1 MSHYWMKMCIIV
13 LVTSLLTGCWDRHEL
28 NKLGLAIAVGIDWED
43 EQWKLSYQVLVP
55 SVIGGGMSPG
65 AASGGAAVHVIS
77 TQGKT
82 VREAS
87 MKTSLENT
95 RRLYFAHTDVMIIG
109 EEAARH
115 GIHEFLDLLFRIN
128 ASRESVIVALTDGKA
143 SDLIRKL
150 VLPEKYPGI
159 ALTELIR
166 QTSTVNS
173 DYPTV
178 RVYQLAQKITS
189 ESHAAGV
196 PVIMAGQQADPVL
209 ESEEESK
216 KTSTSGAPKI
226 VKLGVFQRDRLIG
239 WLSREE
245 SQGLAWLTNQFK
257 MGTISIPVSTRA
269 GGYSSFR
276 ILRSKSRIKPIP
288 VGDHFK
294 MQVTVEL
301 KGELLEYGGHLDLKS
316 PDSLRPIE
324 REVEKKVAYMI
335 SRSWE
340 GSRRLKADL
349 PGFADEIHR
358 HYPKKWR
365 QLSDHWDNE
374 LAALDLD
381 VQVKAKMKRPGLLN
395 KSFEQLLP
403 H

>member
-1 MSHYWMKMCIIV
+1 MPGYWKKMWIIV
-13 LVTSLLTGCWDRHEL
+13 LIASLLTGCWDRDEL
-28 NKLGLAIAVGIDWED
+28 NKLGLAIAVGLDWED

-82 VREAS
+82 IREAS
-87 MKTSLENT
+87 QKSSLENT

-115 GIHEFLDLLFRIN
+115 GIHEFLDLLFRFN
-128 ASRESVIVALTDGKA
+128 ASRVSVIVALTDGKA

-159 ALTELIR
+159 ALTELMR
-166 QTSTVNS
+166 QTSIMSS

-189 ESHAAGV
+189 HSHAAGV
-196 PVIMAGQQADPVL
+196 PVIIAEQQSDPVL
-209 ESEEESK
+209 ESEEENK
-216 KTSTSGAPKI
+216 KTSSPGAPRI
-226 VKLGVFQRDRLIG
+226 AKLGVFQRDRLIG
-239 WLSREE
+239 WLNREE
-245 SQGLAWLTNQFK
+245 SQGMAWLTNQFK
-257 MGTISIPVSTRA
+257 MGTISIPISTRA

-288 VGDHFK
+288 GGDHFK
-294 MQVTVEL
+294 MQVKVEV
-301 KGELLEYGGHLDLKS
+301 KGELMEYGGHMDLKS
-316 PDSLRPIE
+316 PESLRPIE
-324 REVEKKVAYMI
+324 REIEKKIAAMI
-335 SRSWE
+335 SKSWDA
-340 GSRRLKADL
+340 SRRLKADL
-349 PGFADEIHR
+349 PGFAGEIHR
-358 HYPKKWR
+358 HYPKEWR
-365 QLSDHWDNE
+365 QLSDNWDNE

-381 VQVKAKMKRPGLLN
+381 VQVKAKLKRPGLLN

>member
-1 MSHYWMKMCIIV
+1 MPRYWMKVWIIV
-13 LVTSLLTGCWDRHEL
+13 LVASLLTGCWDRNEL
-28 NKLGLAIAVGIDWED
+28 NKLGLAIAVGIDWQD
-43 EQWKLSYQVLVP
+43 EQWKLSYQVIVP

-65 AASGGAAVHVIS
+65 AASGGAAVHVVS

-82 VREAS
+82 IREAS
-87 MKTSLENT
+87 LKSSLENT
-95 RRLYFAHTDVMIIG
+95 RRLYFAHTDILIIG
-109 EEAARH
+109 ENAARH
-115 GIHEFLDLLFRIN
+115 GIHEVLDLLYRFN
-128 ASRESVIVALTDGKA
+128 ASRESVIVALTEGNA

-196 PVIMAGQQADPVL
+196 PVITAAQQSDPVM
-209 ESEEESK
+209 ESEEENK
-216 KTSTSGAPKI
+216 KTSSPGAPKI

-245 SQGLAWLTNQFK
+245 SQGLTWLTNQFK
-257 MGTISIPVSTRA
+257 MGTISIPISTRP
-269 GGYSSFR
+269 GGYTSFR

-288 VGDHFK
+288 GAEHFK
-294 MQVTVEL
+294 MQVTVEV
-301 KGELLEYGGHLDLKS
+301 KGELMEYGGHMDLKS
-316 PDSLRPIE
+316 PESLRPIE
-324 REVEKKVAYMI
+324 HEVEKKVAYMV
-335 SRSWE
+335 SRSWDA
-340 GSRRLKADL
+340 SRRLKADL
-349 PGFADEIHR
+349 PGFAGEIHR
-358 HYPKKWR
+358 HYPKEWR
-365 QLSDHWDNE
+365 QLSEHWDNE

-381 VQVKAKMKRPGLLN
+381 VQVKAKLKRPGLLN

>member
-1 MSHYWMKMCIIV
+1 M
-13 LVTSLLTGCWDRHEL
+13 
-28 NKLGLAIAVGIDWED
+28 
-43 EQWKLSYQVLVP
+43 
-55 SVIGGGMSPG
+55 
-65 AASGGAAVHVIS
+65 IS

-115 GIHEFLDLLFRIN
+115 GIHEFLDLLFRMN

-216 KTSTSGAPKI
+216 KTSTPGAPKI

-257 MGTISIPVSTRA
+257 MGTISIPVSTCA

-294 MQVTVEL
+294 MQVMVEL

-335 SRSWE
+335 SKSWE